1 MKHRPSAYR
10 FQWYVKSTRRSA
22 TVAIL
27 LAVFISLSSDT
38 CGAQQAP
45 PKLVLHRTVTFADRQ
60 TYIELPF
67 EVPEGHSCNYPV
79 ELHRARQ
86 KHHYRLLTQPAQA

>member
-67 EVPEGHSCNYPV
+67 EVPEGVTRVTIQSSYTGRDKNTTI
-79 ELHRARQ
+79 AF
-86 KHHYRLLTQPAQA
+86 